1 VTLVAGSITIKELHT
16 KTGEYVRRAGRSR
29 VPLYVTDRG
38 KLVAV
43 LVSPALLPGKRRHRT
58 LIPEYAVLLGR
69 SNSADVLE
77 DLNAIRGDR

>member
-29 VPLYVTDRG
+29 VPIYVTDRG

-43 LVSPALLPGKRRHRT
+43 LVSPAMLPERRRHRT
-58 LIPEYAVLLGR
+58 LIPEYAALLAR
-69 SNSADVLE
+69 SRSADVLE
-77 DLNAIRGDR
+77 DLNAIRSDR